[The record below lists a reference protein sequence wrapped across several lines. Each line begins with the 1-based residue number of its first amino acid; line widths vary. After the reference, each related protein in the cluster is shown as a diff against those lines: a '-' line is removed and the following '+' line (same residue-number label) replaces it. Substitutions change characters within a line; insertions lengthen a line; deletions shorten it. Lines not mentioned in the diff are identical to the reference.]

1 MLLLREGNR
10 WEYKSLKNES
20 SLILI
25 FVIILFVI
33 VDLFDLIDEVVI
45 GFIFI
50 ILWLERWFIW
60 KNGLVLDRCL

>member
-1 MLLLREGNR
+1 MREGNR